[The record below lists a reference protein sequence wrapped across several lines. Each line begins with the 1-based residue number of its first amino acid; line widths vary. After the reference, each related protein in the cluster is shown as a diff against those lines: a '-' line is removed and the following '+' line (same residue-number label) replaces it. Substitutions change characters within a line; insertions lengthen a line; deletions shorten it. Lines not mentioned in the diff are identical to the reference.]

1 MKKIF
6 QVFIIGCLFVVI
18 PILVAVLL
26 VGKAIQLLRPIAH
39 IVTEFFN
46 LQSFF
51 GTAAV
56 TIVCLI
62 MIVLLCSFFGLLLQR
77 GFIKVWSSAFEE
89 RLFYFLPTFQML
101 KYRVVK
107 AEKYEEQHF
116 WKPILLKDGD
126 FYNIALITDES
137 SEGFLTVYIPDAPK
151 MDAGEIRYILKDH
164 ADYHEITMKEAMNSI
179 HSFGKGM
186 PLDHILKRNTIED
199 TKK

>member
-18 PILVAVLL
+18 PILVVVLL
-26 VGKAIQLLRPIAH
+26 VGKAIQLLRPIGH

-62 MIVLLCSFFGLLLQR
+62 MIVLLCAFFGVLLQR
-77 GFIKVWSSAFEE
+77 GFIKVWSNTFEE

-107 AEKYEEQHF
+107 AEKYKERHF

-137 SEGFLTVYIPDAPK
+137 SDTFLTVYIPDAPK
-151 MDAGEIRYILKDH
+151 MDAGEIRYMLKD
-164 ADYHEITMKEAMNSI
+164 DVEYHEITMKEAMNAL

-186 PLDHILKRNTIED
+186 PLDHIL
-199 TKK
+199 TKNGSDST